1 MYTVMPPTAKVTIR
15 PLKRPFNRYSSPELN
30 SDACDVDDIEN
41 LTLLALLDMIDM
53 ITAKS

>member
-15 PLKRPFNRYSSPELN
+15 PLKRPFNRYTSPELN

-41 LTLLALLDMIDM
+41 LSLLALLDMIDM